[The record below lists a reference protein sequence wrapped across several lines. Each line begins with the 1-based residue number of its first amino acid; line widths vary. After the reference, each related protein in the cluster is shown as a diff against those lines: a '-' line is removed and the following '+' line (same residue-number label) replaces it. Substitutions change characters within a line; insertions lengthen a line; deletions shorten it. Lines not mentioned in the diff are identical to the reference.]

1 MFFLLN
7 VLQWCAIMNMTSL
20 ALTQPTHTHHGY
32 LPGLWDAVL
41 HDACH
46 VSDGEVDVLLTEV
59 FLAAVAFLM
68 VMQALIPI
76 ICEGEGHV
84 RSLFNTT
91 LCLNKSSLLLSR

>member
-1 MFFLLN
+1 MVCN
-7 VLQWCAIMNMTSL
+7 YEYDKSCSHTAH
-20 ALTQPTHTHHGY
+20 THTHHGY

-68 VMQALIPI
+68 VMQAFITVICVRERGMLHLHILPI
-76 ICEGEGHV
+76 KIFSTSIHQA
-84 RSLFNTT
+84 SLV
-91 LCLNKSSLLLSR
+91 